1 MRKQTWLK
9 YKKLW
14 GEQIV
19 HLPEKCWS
27 KHINLHHCV
36 GGLDETSWTITWGT
50 SQKANTSINIFFNKC
65 RQSCKAVGPMLNI
78 WCLSNGKLNL
88 AKANFQKSK
97 SVLRSFNFVIG
108 KRESRALS
116 ILGCA
121 FRLGFS
127 TRQKVPTIG
136 CHKSISWPPI
146 VFTIIMKKREVL
158 EREDMSAEKGRELD
172 AVFATWVVGKKA
184 KRLGPKQKD
193 HLASQVDTSVENIQ
207 DYWLCYRRNNLKWV
221 RRTVLFLIGI
231 LCEQNSWACMLVCL
245 RYFYFC

>member
-1 MRKQTWLK
+1 MKPKWATKNNFHIFLKKKGQQSRFWRRKVRERKECSITHAACNELPTMRKQTWLK

-27 KHINLHHCV
+27 KHIKLHHCV

-50 SQKANTSINIFFNKC
+50 SQKANTSINISFNKC
-65 RQSCKAVGPMLNI
+65 RQSCKAVGPMVNI

-116 ILGCA
+116 ILG
-121 FRLGFS
+121 
-127 TRQKVPTIG
+127 
-136 CHKSISWPPI
+136 
-146 VFTIIMKKREVL
+146 
-158 EREDMSAEKGRELD
+158 
-172 AVFATWVVGKKA
+172 
-184 KRLGPKQKD
+184 
-193 HLASQVDTSVENIQ
+193 
-207 DYWLCYRRNNLKWV
+207 
-221 RRTVLFLIGI
+221 
-231 LCEQNSWACMLVCL
+231 
-245 RYFYFC
+245 